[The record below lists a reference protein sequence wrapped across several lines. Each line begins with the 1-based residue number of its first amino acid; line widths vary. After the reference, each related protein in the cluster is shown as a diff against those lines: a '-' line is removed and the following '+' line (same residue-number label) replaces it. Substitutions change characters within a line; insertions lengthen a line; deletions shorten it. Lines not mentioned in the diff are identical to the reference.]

1 MSLTQNANCIFTSS
15 SSSSSSDDFSPRE
28 KKKFTNN
35 SFLNAWFVEVR

>member
-28 KKKFTNN
+28 KKNLLTIVF
-35 SFLNAWFVEVR
+35 